1 MNIPTSLL
9 EYKVHAIAALAAVSL
24 FCGGRLSVS
33 NPDHAEECA
42 PELGVIVRANAQI
55 AELRLEVTQA
65 ESRGLQACVERE
77 QDICRAKLLAGSAVD
92 GQLDCLI
99 CAARCP

>member
-1 MNIPTSLL
+1 MIAQYQNHLIAAGISLL
-9 EYKVHAIAALAAVSL
+9 SL
-24 FCGGRLSVS
+24 IIGRWSVS
-33 NPDHAEECA
+33 APDHAEECA

-77 QDICRAKLLAGSAVD
+77 QDICRTKLLAGSAVD

>member
-1 MNIPTSLL
+1 MNIPASFL
-9 EYKVHAIAALAAVSL
+9 EYKVHAIATLAAISL

-33 NPDHAEECA
+33 APDHAEECA

-55 AELRLEVTQA
+55 AELRLEMTQA

-77 QDICRAKLLAGSAVD
+77 QDICRAKLLAGNAVD
-92 GQLDCLI
+92 DQLDCLV
-99 CAARCP
+99 CAARCQ